1 MSVTNEQ
8 AATLRAYLAGNFDEH
23 DRLHAKLDPIAA
35 RTGYSAL
42 ISAAFVLATEK
53 RFAENETTA
62 DVAKF
67 VSDLR
72 ARSEGLAEDI
82 DPRTAERLI
91 LAVYTDEEID
101 DLDSKTRLGTQF
113 LLLAA
118 LVIDEKFSDAE
129 LDVFIADAR
138 ALADEWIG

>member
-1 MSVTNEQ
+1 MSVTDDQ
-8 AATLRAYLAGNFDEH
+8 VRTLRAYLTGNFEEY
-23 DRLHAKLDPIAA
+23 DRLHAKLDRVAA

-42 ISAAFVLATEK
+42 ISAAFVLAAER
-53 RFAENETTA
+53 RFAESGTAA

-67 VSDLR
+67 VGGLR

-82 DPRTAERLI
+82 DQRVAERLI

-101 DLDSKTRLGTQF
+101 DLDSGTRLGTQF
-113 LLLAA
+113 LLLVA
-118 LVIDEKFSDAE
+118 LVLDEKFDDVE
-129 LDVFIADAR
+129 LDAFLAEAR